1 MENKVKLYE
10 ICDDL
15 SDGLHAAPLFNP
27 DGGYLFVNAINLE
40 NGYIVDT
47 GDGKRADYS
56 EYVKYKIDLN
66 KRTILYSIDGTIG
79 KIAKYRGE
87 KVILGKGACYIKLKE
102 SVNADYIYYL
112 LQSALFQGYLKS
124 MTTGSTI
131 HHISLETMRN
141 FLFELPPRDV
151 QDCIA
156 GVLSTLDAK
165 IDNNIHL
172 CAELEAMAKT
182 LYDYWVVQFDFPD
195 ENGKP
200 YRTSGGAM
208 EWCQELG
215 REVPKGWRAIDIL
228 TLCNVVDCL
237 HSKKPE
243 YFFEYEDSY
252 MLTLENLTKEGY
264 IDLSEKFYISKSD
277 YDEWVSRIEVQENDF
292 VVTNAGRAGDIGKI
306 PHGVKCA
313 IGRNLTAIR
322 PKGISAYYLREYFK
336 SDFVKQQILSNLDSG
351 SFFMS
356 FNVKSIK
363 KMMILIPD
371 SQTLASYLQIAKP
384 IIQRIESIIAES
396 QQLTILRDWLL
407 PMLMN
412 GQAKTQHD

>member
-1 MENKVKLYE
+1 MPDKETQDCVANL
-10 ICDDL
+10 IC
-15 SDGLHAAPLFNP
+15 
-27 DGGYLFVNAINLE
+27 
-40 NGYIVDT
+40 
-47 GDGKRADYS
+47 
-56 EYVKYKIDLN
+56 
-66 KRTILYSIDGTIG
+66 
-79 KIAKYRGE
+79 
-87 KVILGKGACYIKLKE
+87 
-102 SVNADYIYYL
+102 SVN
-112 LQSALFQGYLKS
+112 
-124 MTTGSTI
+124 
-131 HHISLETMRN
+131 E
-141 FLFELPPRDV
+141 
-151 QDCIA
+151 
-156 GVLSTLDAK
+156 K
-165 IDNNIHL
+165 IQLNERL

-182 LYDYWVVQFDFPD
+182 LYDYWFVQFDFPD

-208 EWCQELG
+208 ERCQELG

-228 TLCNVVDCL
+228 TLCDVVDCL

-407 PMLMN
+407 PILMN
-412 GQAKTQHD
+412 GQARIDE

>member
-1 MENKVKLYE
+1 MNYKKLPD
-10 ICDDL
+10 IC
-15 SDGLHAAPLFNP
+15 N
-27 DGGYLFVNAINLE
+27 I
-40 NGYIVDT
+40 
-47 GDGKRADYS
+47 
-56 EYVKYKIDLN
+56 
-66 KRTILYSIDGTIG
+66 
-79 KIAKYRGE
+79 
-87 KVILGKGACYIKLKE
+87 
-102 SVNADYIYYL
+102 
-112 LQSALFQGYLKS
+112 
-124 MTTGSTI
+124 TTGK
-131 HHISLETMRN
+131 
-141 FLFELPPRDV
+141 
-151 QDCIA
+151 
-156 GVLSTLDAK
+156 LDANAAVAGGAYPFFTCAPEPTTIDSFAFDCDAILLAGNNAQGNFHITRYNGK
-165 IDNNIHL
+165 FNAYQRTYVITGKDGYNIDFIKYMLELSLTHFKSQAQGSQTKFLTIQILNSFSIPDIPMEDQFKIVSPLVALDRRIDNNNNI

-182 LYDYWVVQFDFPD
+182 LYDYWFVQFDFPD

-215 REVPKGWRAIDIL
+215 RKVPKGWRAIDIL
-228 TLCNVVDCL
+228 TLCDVVDCL

-371 SQTLASYLQIAKP
+371 SRTLASYLQLAKP

-412 GQAKTQHD
+412 GQAQVEK

>member
-10 ICDDL
+10 ICDEL

-27 DGGYLFVNAINLE
+27 DGEYLFVNAINLE

-47 GDGKRADYS
+47 GDGKSADYS

-182 LYDYWVVQFDFPD
+182 LYDYWFVQFDFPD

-215 REVPKGWRAIDIL
+215 REVPKGWKVGALSDIANITMGQSPAGESYNENGDGMMFFQGSTDFGSRFPMPRVYTTAPTRFAKTGDIL
-228 TLCNVVDCL
+228 ISVRAPVGALNIAMEDC
-237 HSKKPE
+237 
-243 YFFEYEDSY
+243 
-252 MLTLENLTKEGY
+252 
-264 IDLSEKFYISKSD
+264 
-277 YDEWVSRIEVQENDF
+277 
-292 VVTNAGRAGDIGKI
+292 
-306 PHGVKCA
+306 C
-313 IGRNLTAIR
+313 IGRGLAALNSKIGSQIYLIQLLNNFRAVFESMNGNGTTFGSINKDTLHALRVIIPPNSVLQQFEEIVTPIEKQIR
-322 PKGISAYYLREYFK
+322 ECEKEN
-336 SDFVKQQILSNLDSG
+336 QELS
-351 SFFMS
+351 
-356 FNVKSIK
+356 
-363 KMMILIPD
+363 
-371 SQTLASYLQIAKP
+371 T
-384 IIQRIESIIAES
+384 
-396 QQLTILRDWLL
+396 LRDWLL

-412 GQAKTQHD
+412 GQARIIDKI